1 MIRSAKGLIALDIDG
16 TITVDMKP
24 IPLKVI
30 EFLCEIQ
37 AQGWDF
43 VFITGRTFD
52 FGHKVLKELPFKY
65 YYAVQNGAILFD
77 MPQQTI
83 ISKKYLNSSIFNV
96 MDKITQGNP
105 SDYVIYAGFEHR
117 NDCYYRP
124 KKFSEDL
131 RSYLK
136 KRCEA
141 FHERWIEVDSF
152 DKLPVEEF
160 PSIKLFGEWDLA
172 NELAAGIEK
181 QLNLHVPV
189 IKDPFSSQMY
199 VVQATHPEV
208 SKGEVLKDLIS
219 KSCYQ
224 GHVIAAGDDLNDLSM
239 FLEADLS
246 IAMGG
251 APDMLKAN
259 AQVHASSAHEMGIIE
274 GLKEAIDLLERKQN

>member
-1 MIRSAKGLIALDIDG
+1 MIKSAKGLIALDIDG

-30 EFLCEIQ
+30 EFLCEIK

-52 FGHKVLKELPFKY
+52 FGYKVLKELPFKY
-65 YYAVQNGAILFD
+65 YYAVQNGAILFE
-77 MPQQTI
+77 MPKQTI
-83 ISKKYLNSSIFNV
+83 ISKKYLNSSIFSV
-96 MDKITQGNP
+96 MDKITQKNP
-105 SDYVIYAGFEHR
+105 SDYVIYAGFEHQ

-131 RSYLK
+131 RGYLK

-141 FHERWIEVDSF
+141 FHEKWIELDSF
-152 DKLPVEEF
+152 DKLPVKEF

-172 NELAAGIEK
+172 NELAVGIEK

-208 SKGEVLKDLIS
+208 SKGEVLKDLI
-219 KSCYQ
+219 KKGCYQ
-224 GHVIAAGDDLNDLSM
+224 GDVIAAGDDLNDLSM

-274 GLKEAIDLLERKQN
+274 GLKEAIALLERKQN